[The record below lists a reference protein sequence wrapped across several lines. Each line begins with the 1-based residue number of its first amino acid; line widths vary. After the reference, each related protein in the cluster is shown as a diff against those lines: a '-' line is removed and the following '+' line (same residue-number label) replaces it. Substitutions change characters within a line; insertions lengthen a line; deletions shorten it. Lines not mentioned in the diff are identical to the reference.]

1 MKMFRTPIP
10 TINRPMTHRSS
21 PGRGEWT
28 KGQFFLEKQDFF
40 WLKCLYK
47 TCISENEDAEQA
59 TVPTETETSAEAK
72 EDGKDEEKNKS
83 TLISNCGNID
93 VGLEYALTNKRITVT
108 ILECTDLP
116 NQDRGVPP
124 IIQVSKIFLRK
135 NNGFKVRIEM
145 FPSKRKY
152 KTKVQH
158 VDSPRFNECFK
169 VPRVNPDDVEKM
181 GCRIR

>member
-1 MKMFRTPIP
+1 MVDYL
-10 TINRPMTHRSS
+10 N
-21 PGRGEWT
+21 E
-28 KGQFFLEKQDFF
+28 
-40 WLKCLYK
+40 
-47 TCISENEDAEQA
+47 SENVDAEEA
-59 TVPTETETSAEAK
+59 TAPTETEISAEAK
-72 EDGKDEEKNKS
+72 DEIKDDAEKNKS

-93 VGLEYALTNKRITVT
+93 VGLEYTLTNKRITVT

-124 IIQVSKIFLRK
+124 IIQVSDLKQPFLYQ
-135 NNGFKVRIEM
+135 NTIKVRIEM

-181 GCRIR
+181 GCRIRYNTVEYDPS

>member
-1 MKMFRTPIP
+1 MRKGFNEDVPDANPDYQPAYDTQEQPWPWRMNQRIVFRGNNI
-10 TINRPMTHRSS
+10 IFDRKVNNNC
-21 PGRGEWT
+21 
-28 KGQFFLEKQDFF
+28 D
-40 WLKCLYK
+40 
-47 TCISENEDAEQA
+47 SENEDAEQA

-124 IIQVSKIFLRK
+124 IIQVCLSST
-135 NNGFKVRIEM
+135 G
-145 FPSKRKY
+145 
-152 KTKVQH
+152 
-158 VDSPRFNECFK
+158 
-169 VPRVNPDDVEKM
+169 
-181 GCRIR
+181 